1 MIVTISDFLQTLIK
15 REKEIIKEYEIIKHG
30 PTIGDM
36 YEGLT
41 AHFLEIAMF
50 KGLDIRIVAGK
61 IKNDNGEF
69 SNEIDCMIV
78 EGEGETIP
86 YTDKFI
92 YEYSQVI
99 AVIEIKKTLYLDEI
113 KDSYEKMKN
122 IYTIS
127 DYKLESSRGLRD
139 AFRQIVKKELPNYS
153 DLNKLSFQ
161 EEMIYHTLLI
171 HEIMPVRIAFGYY
184 GYKSEFALREA
195 FFSYLCDN
203 AENKGY
209 SPVVFPDLIIS
220 GDSSILKLHA
230 MPYIGPIDME
240 GYWNFY
246 GSTNNHPIRTLL
258 ELIWTR
264 LSYKYK
270 ISSDIFGEDLEHEV
284 VNQFLRCK
292 AIQQGETMGWEI
304 RYEHIKKEEL
314 SNTLTT
320 HEWRPEEVTDQE
332 AVLLMMLCKY
342 GTLKITDKPL
352 ECYDEHNE
360 TSLDEIIQSLH
371 IKGLA
376 YKDDEVIGLLTDQC
390 QVVAAQGKWYVADNK
405 SGRFT
410 KWLMKYR

>member
-15 REKEIIKEYEIIKHG
+15 KEKEIIKEYEIIKHG

-41 AHFLEIAMF
+41 AHFLDIAMF
-50 KGLDIRIVAGK
+50 KGLDIRIEAGK
-61 IKNDNGEF
+61 IKNVDGEF

-78 EGEGETIP
+78 EGEGEKIP
-86 YTDKFI
+86 YTNKYI

-99 AVIEIKKTLYLDEI
+99 AVIEIKKTLYLNEI

-122 IYTIS
+122 IYSIS
-127 DYKLESSRGLRD
+127 DYNLESSKGLRD

-153 DLNKLSFQ
+153 DLKKLSFE

-171 HEIMPVRIAFGYY
+171 HEIMPVRIALGYY

-195 FFSYLCDN
+195 FFSYLTDN
-203 AENKGY
+203 VQSKGF

-230 MPYIGPIDME
+230 MPYIGPIDVE

-246 GSTNNHPIRTLL
+246 GSTQNHPIRILL

-270 ISSDIFGEDLEHEV
+270 ISSDIFGEDLEQEV
-284 VNQFLRCK
+284 INQFLRCK
-292 AIQQGETMGWEI
+292 AVRKGEAMGWEV
-304 RYEHIKKEEL
+304 RYERIEKHDL
-314 SNTLTT
+314 SNRPST
-320 HEWRPEEVTDQE
+320 HEWMPEEVTDQE
-332 AVLLMMLCKY
+332 AVLLMMLCNY
-342 GTLKITDKPL
+342 GTLKANDEPL
-352 ECYDEHNE
+352 EDYDLYNE
-360 TSLDEIIQSLH
+360 KSLEEVIQSLQA
-371 IKGLA
+371 KGLA
-376 YKDDEVIGLLTDQC
+376 YQDEEEIGLLTDQC
-390 QVVAAQGKWYVADNK
+390 QVVTARGKWYVADNK
-405 SGRFT
+405 SGRFSN
-410 KWLMKYR
+410 WLMRNL